1 MCFSPLLFIY
11 VDIWGCFHQMSDKQQ
26 IYFGVAL
33 LMFLMQFQTKFQNKI
48 EFYIKRE
55 KLFDLHYILSME

>member
-1 MCFSPLLFIY
+1 
-11 VDIWGCFHQMSDKQQ
+11 MSDKQQ